1 MLNYVIKRLLGLI
14 PTLFIVSVLVFLFVH
29 MLPGDP
35 ARLIA
40 GPEADAQVIELVR
53 QQLGLD
59 QPLYHQFWHYISN
72 AVQGDFG
79 LSMVSRRPVAD
90 EIASRFMPTLWLTI
104 TSMVWAVIFGMAA
117 GIIAAVWRN
126 RWPDRLS
133 MTIAVSGISF
143 PAFALGMLLI
153 QVFSVE
159 LGWLP
164 TVGAD
169 SWQHYILP
177 SLTLGAAVAAVMAR
191 FTRASFVD
199 VLSEDYMRTA
209 RAKGVSET
217 WVVLKH
223 GLRNAMIPVVTMMG
237 LQFGFLLGGSIVV
250 EKVFNWP
257 GLGRLLVDSVEMRDY
272 PVIQAEILL
281 FSLEFILINLVVDVL
296 YAAINPWHEFWR
308 RFRRQH
314 MAMTAALF
322 VILLIVVAIFARWI
336 APYDAENY
344 FDYDNLNNGPSLQH
358 WFGVDSLGRDIFS
371 RVLVGAQISLAAGVF
386 AVFIGAAIGTLL
398 GLLAGYYEGWWDRLI
413 MRICDVLFAFPGI
426 LLAIAVVAVLGSG
439 IANVI
444 IAVAIFSIPAFA
456 RLVRGNTLV
465 LKQQTFIES
474 ARSIGAS
481 DMTVLLRHI
490 LPGTVSSIVVFFTMR
505 IGTSIIS
512 AASLSFL
519 GLGAQPP
526 TPEWGAMLNEARADM
541 VIAPHVAVFPALAI
555 FLTVLA
561 FNLLGDGLRDALDPK
576 IKG

>member
-40 GPEADAQVIELVR
+40 GPEADAQVIGLVR

-59 QPLYHQFWHYISN
+59 QPMYIQFWHYITS

-79 LSMVSRRPVAD
+79 LSMVSRRPVSD

-104 TSMVWAVIFGMAA
+104 ASMSWAVLFGMAA
-117 GIIAAVWRN
+117 GIIATVWRN

-217 WVVLKH
+217 WGVLKH

-296 YAAINPWHEFWR
+296 YAAINP
-308 RFRRQH
+308 
-314 MAMTAALF
+314 
-322 VILLIVVAIFARWI
+322 AIR
-336 APYDAENY
+336 Y
-344 FDYDNLNNGPSLQH
+344 
-358 WFGVDSLGRDIFS
+358 
-371 RVLVGAQISLAAGVF
+371 
-386 AVFIGAAIGTLL
+386 
-398 GLLAGYYEGWWDRLI
+398 
-413 MRICDVLFAFPGI
+413 
-426 LLAIAVVAVLGSG
+426 
-439 IANVI
+439 
-444 IAVAIFSIPAFA
+444 
-456 RLVRGNTLV
+456 
-465 LKQQTFIES
+465 K
-474 ARSIGAS
+474 
-481 DMTVLLRHI
+481 
-490 LPGTVSSIVVFFTMR
+490 
-505 IGTSIIS
+505 
-512 AASLSFL
+512 
-519 GLGAQPP
+519 
-526 TPEWGAMLNEARADM
+526 
-541 VIAPHVAVFPALAI
+541 
-555 FLTVLA
+555 
-561 FNLLGDGLRDALDPK
+561 
-576 IKG
+576 